1 MSGKI
6 DRKKWGQLFGFI
18 LIVTIM
24 LVSLDEII
32 DSFIEIDGAWHLLID
47 TLIIG
52 LTSTILFYIY
62 LKKINKYEQ
71 MLEENKEITE
81 ELNTKNQ
88 ALTKSEERYR
98 HLLDISP
105 NAVTVHAN
113 GKFLYINKAAMK
125 LLCANSP
132 EELIGKSVFDVLPPE
147 YHEMAKKR
155 LQAANDSSS
164 LQPIQYPLIRLEG
177 VKIYVETTLAK
188 IDYMGQEAYLS
199 VTTDITERRD
209 MEGKLQYMAYYDQLT
224 GLPNRYMLNDYLKK
238 SLARCKRNL
247 QKLAVMFLDLDR
259 FKFINDTE
267 GHDAGDALLTQVKDR
282 LVGAVRESDI
292 VGRIGGDEF
301 IIVLENVEKP
311 QVIKIAERIIS
322 TFTNPFIIRN
332 QEFYISPSIGIS
344 IYPDHAQSG
353 ETLIKSA
360 DSAMYVAKKR
370 GKNTYQFFDHEPETV
385 LDRKIKLE
393 NGLRKAIDQNEFT
406 LFYQP
411 QFDLLSGKIK
421 GVEALLRWKHPEYGY
436 VSPAEFIPIAEETG
450 MIIPIGKWVIQSAC
464 KQNKKWLDQGIIL
477 RMAINVSPLQ
487 LENPG
492 FLESVKQVLHETKL
506 PPELLELEITESI
519 MQNFKVASEVIQELK
534 RLGIKISVDDFGTG
548 YSSLNV
554 LNRLPIDFVKIDK
567 SFIDEIP
574 ANNNTASLV
583 KMIIDMGGILK
594 FDLIAEGIE
603 KGQQSDFL
611 RQNGCRYGQGY
622 LYSPPLEAEK
632 VEELL
637 SKQLVK
643 V

>member
-24 LVSLDEII
+24 MISLDEII
-32 DSFIEIDGAWHLLID
+32 DSLISMAGPWHLFVHI
-47 TLIIG
+47 TMIG
-52 LTSTILFYIY
+52 GATAILFYIY
-62 LKKINKYEQ
+62 LKKIDTYKQ
-71 MLEENKEITE
+71 MLKENKEITE
-81 ELNTKNQ
+81 ELNVKNQ
-88 ALTKSEERYR
+88 ALTESEERYR

-105 NAVTVHAN
+105 NAVTVHSD
-113 GKFLYINKAAMK
+113 GKFIYINKAAMK
-125 LLCANSP
+125 LLGAKSP
-132 EELIGKSVFDVLPPE
+132 EELIGKSVFDVVPSE
-147 YHEMAKKR
+147 YHDTAKKR
-155 LQAANDSSS
+155 LKNATSNSP
-164 LQPIQYPLIRLEG
+164 LQPMQYPLIRLDG

-238 SLARCKRNL
+238 SLARCKRNQ

-311 QVIKIAERIIS
+311 QVINIAERIIS
-322 TFTNPFIIRN
+322 TFTNPFIIKN

-344 IYPDHAQSG
+344 MYPDHAQSG

-393 NGLRKAIDQNEFT
+393 NSLRKAIDQNEFT

-603 KGQQSDFL
+603 QGQQSDFL
-611 RQNGCRYGQGY
+611 KQNGCRYGQGY